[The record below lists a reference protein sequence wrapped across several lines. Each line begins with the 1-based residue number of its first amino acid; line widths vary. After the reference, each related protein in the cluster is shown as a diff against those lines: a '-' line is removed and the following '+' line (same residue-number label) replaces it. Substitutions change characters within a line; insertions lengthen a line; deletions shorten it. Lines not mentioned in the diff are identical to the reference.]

1 MTEAQQPPHITR
13 PITPKWQKWLI
24 RMLAFFI
31 KEVNEMRRQ
40 PRLLLSLV
48 GGPFLV
54 LLLFGITFRNMSPVV
69 ETILVLPEGGV
80 AGLDEAQIRRTI
92 GQNFTLVDITTD
104 RSEALARLEVNEIDL
119 VQTIP
124 ADIQQRVVEGQA
136 ATLEFQTNTIDPTTE
151 AWIQYLA
158 YAEVNEVNKILLE
171 RLAQNAQTEALQL
184 QVRLGEVQ
192 DPLNQLDTALKPEAL
207 QKTNEAIKSLR
218 QDLVTLETLLPPIE
232 QIDSLYETPV
242 SAIYHSIDRIK
253 TNLVILES
261 AIDDGTIREKAQT
274 IRATITELGHLNEYI
289 DIFVAVPSN
298 RIVSP
303 VQSHYV
309 NLRGQAYDTVVFHA
323 PGVLAL
329 LIQHVAVTLGALAL
343 VRERLSGT
351 FELFR
356 VAPLNSTQLL
366 LGKYLGYTLFVS
378 VTSLALVLLMR
389 LINIPLQGSLLD
401 FAGLLLLTTLASL
414 GIGFVIS
421 LLSNSDLQA
430 IQYTMLVLL
439 LAVFFSGIFLP
450 LEAFQPA
457 ARYISNLIPM
467 THAVRGFLAVMLSGN
482 RPDPQTWMG
491 LAAIATVSFLLV
503 LWLTN
508 RAFSRA

>member
-1 MTEAQQPPHITR
+1 MTEPQQTPHITR
-13 PITPKWQKWLI
+13 PGTPKWQKWLI

-40 PRLLLSLV
+40 PKLLVSLV

-54 LLLFGITFRNMSPVV
+54 LLLFGITFRNMNPVV

-92 GQNFTLVDITTD
+92 GQNFTLVDITTN
-104 RSEALARLEVNEIDL
+104 RSGALAQLEANKVDL

-124 ADIQQRVVEGQA
+124 ADIQQRVVAGQA
-136 ATLEFQTNTIDPTTE
+136 ATLEFQANTIDPTLE

-158 YAEVNEVNKILLE
+158 YAEVNEINKILLE
-171 RLAQNAQTEALQL
+171 RLAQNAQMEALQL
-184 QVRLGEVQ
+184 QVQLGEVQ
-192 DPLNQLDTALKPEAL
+192 DPLNQLDTALEPEEL
-207 QKTNEAIKSLR
+207 QKTSQAIQSLR
-218 QDLVTLETLLPPIE
+218 QDLVTLETLLPPVE

-261 AIDDGTIREKAQT
+261 AINAGTIREKAQT
-274 IRATITELGHLNEYI
+274 IRNTIAELGQLNKYI
-289 DIFVAVPSN
+289 DVFVGVPSN

-303 VQSHYV
+303 VQSRYV
-309 NLRGQAYDTVVFHA
+309 NLRGQAYNTVVFHA

-356 VAPLNSTQLL
+356 VAPLNSFQLV
-366 LGKYLGYTLFVS
+366 LGKYLGYTLFVG
-378 VTSLALVLLMR
+378 VTSLALALLMR
-389 LINIPLQGSLLD
+389 LINIPLQGSPLD

-430 IQYTMLVLL
+430 IQYTMLILL

-450 LEAFQPA
+450 LEAFHPVA
-457 ARYISNLIPM
+457 LYVSSLIPM
-467 THAVRGFLAVMLSGN
+467 THAVQGFLAVMLSGS
-482 RPDPQTWMG
+482 RAALQVWIG
-491 LAAIATVSFLLV
+491 LAAIAAVSFLLV

-508 RAFSRA
+508 RAFNRA